1 MMYRL
6 FGWWVRW
13 QACKMAAV
21 TLQGDLMNGD
31 ICQRLWSASVFFE
44 QYMLEGADGTQ
55 DDFGPKDAVELKA
68 VNG

>member
-1 MMYRL
+1 
-6 FGWWVRW
+6 
-13 QACKMAAV
+13 MAAV